1 MPAGEIARMK
11 IAIAGKG
18 GVGKTTLAGVM
29 ARYLA
34 DTGYKVLAID
44 ADPDANLASAL
55 GIPAALLVDITPLAQ
70 MTSLVEERTGA
81 KMGTFG
87 AVFRLNPKV
96 DDIPDAFGVDY
107 KGVRLL
113 VLGSSPQAEGGCFC
127 PENVLLKG
135 LLHHILV
142 KRDEVVV
149 IDMEAGLEH
158 LARGSTKYVDA
169 FIVVVEPGQRSI
181 ATAKQILRLA
191 RDLGIPKVYGVGN
204 KVASPEDVTLIEGGL
219 PEMRFLGYLSFNP
232 QVIEAD
238 RQGVSPYD
246 LDGAIKEEVKG
257 IVDRLR
263 GG

>member
-1 MPAGEIARMK
+1 MK

-34 DTGYKVLAID
+34 DEGYTVLTID

-55 GIPAALLVDITPLAQ
+55 GFPAELLKGVTPLAE
-70 MTSLVEERTGA
+70 MTPLVEERTGA
-81 KMGTFG
+81 KKGTFSG
-87 AVFRLNPKV
+87 VFRLNPKV
-96 DDIPDAFGVDY
+96 DDIPDTYSVTHNGV
-107 KGVRLL
+107 KLL
-113 VLGSSPQAEGGCFC
+113 VLGNIPQAEGGCFC

-142 KRDEVVV
+142 KRDEVVI

-158 LARGSTKYVDA
+158 LTRGSTKHVDA

-181 ATAKQILRLA
+181 ATAHQILRLA
-191 RDLGIPKVYGVGN
+191 QDLAVPKVYGVGN
-204 KVASPEDVTLIEGGL
+204 KVTSPEDRVLIEGGL
-219 PEMRFLGYLSFNP
+219 STLMFLGHLSFNQ

-238 RQGVSPYD
+238 KQGISPYD
-246 LDGAIKEEVKG
+246 LDGTIKKELKV
-257 IVDRLR
+257 IIDRLR
-263 GG
+263 GEAFA